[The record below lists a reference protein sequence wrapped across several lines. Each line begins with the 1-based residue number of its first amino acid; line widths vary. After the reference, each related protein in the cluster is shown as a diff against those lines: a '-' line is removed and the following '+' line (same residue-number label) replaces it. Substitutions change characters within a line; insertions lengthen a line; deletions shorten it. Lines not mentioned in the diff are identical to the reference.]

1 MLNIDLSV
9 ILSILGS
16 LGGWEFIKYLLN
28 RKSNRRIAEAS
39 AKSAEASAKSAD
51 TEAVEKLSKLYEG
64 RIDELH
70 ESLSA
75 ANSALSTANGTIAND
90 QKRMGEMNNTIDKLQ
105 DRIHDLT
112 SKLWKA
118 EQARNEQ
125 ADQIIKLTSEV
136 GHLRLWSEHFKTWHC
151 RREKCKDR
159 IPPNPDLEGK
169 VYAEPE
175 EQKGTPKQLPPHSET
190 IKDDKK

>member
-1 MLNIDLSV
+1 MSIDLSV

-16 LGGWEFIKYLLN
+16 LGGWEFVKYLLN

-39 AKSAEASAKSAD
+39 ARTAEASAKGAD
-51 TEAVEKLSKLYEG
+51 TDAVEKLSKLYEG

-75 ANSALSTANGTIAND
+75 ANSALATANETIAND
-90 QKRMGEMNNTIDKLQ
+90 QKRMGEMNKAIDKLQ
-105 DRIHDLT
+105 DRIHDLYD
-112 SKLWKA
+112 KLWKA

-125 ADQIIKLTSEV
+125 ADQIIHLTSEV
-136 GHLRLWSEHFKTWHC
+136 GHLHLWYEHFKAWHC
-151 RREKCKDR
+151 RREKCSDR

-169 VYAEPE
+169 AYADPE
-175 EQKGTPKQLPPHSET
+175 EQVETPKQITQHSQT
-190 IKDDKK
+190 KKDDKK